1 MYKLKKAFLFVA
13 VIVAVQLMFSS
24 GVYSEQTIQTAKKI
38 LGDLNGDLQVN
49 SSDYYL
55 LSRYQRFGI
64 SDFIEDLYLAADLNG
79 DLLINNED
87 CTLLK
92 RYVLGTIE
100 AFPQKYK
107 DDDSDLKN
115 EITFAHFNRGEAYE
129 LAEAFMKKY
138 PEITVNVQVINDVDY
153 MYQGSIKSLIKYGEK
168 MPDVFAA
175 ESTYVKEF
183 VNLEG
188 GFEDL
193 SLSQYN
199 TEALKADLVPFTV
212 DVGTDNRGRLRAIA
226 REANSGAI
234 GYKRDIA
241 MKYLGTDD
249 PDKIADMLS
258 TPEKMIE
265 TARRL
270 KQSSGGKVK
279 LFPGFEELMRM
290 YIGARSSAWIVDN
303 KLVVD
308 PKIEELVD
316 IMKTMKEEN
325 LIGNIQAWHPA
336 WSYAISDDI
345 NFAWA
350 IPAAWGVQYILRAND
365 TTNYDSGRWAIAD
378 TSLSF
383 FWGGTWF
390 GISQRS
396 ENKELAWK
404 FIRFITCDYDF
415 CKESAL
421 EDEGFFTSNLEV
433 INDLASDRDYI
444 NKFINQNI
452 YECYKPVL
460 DKVNG
465 NILTEYDELMYAN
478 LRDNLKLY
486 MEGAIEHEEILD
498 RFRRQAK
505 SKIPGLITD
514 QE

>member
-1 MYKLKKAFLFVA
+1 
-13 VIVAVQLMFSS
+13 
-24 GVYSEQTIQTAKKI
+24 
-38 LGDLNGDLQVN
+38 
-49 SSDYYL
+49 
-55 LSRYQRFGI
+55 
-64 SDFIEDLYLAADLNG
+64 
-79 DLLINNED
+79 
-87 CTLLK
+87 
-92 RYVLGTIE
+92 
-100 AFPQKYK
+100 
-107 DDDSDLKN
+107 
-115 EITFAHFNRGEAYE
+115 
-129 LAEAFMKKY
+129 
-138 PEITVNVQVINDVDY
+138 
-153 MYQGSIKSLIKYGEK
+153 

-308 PKIEELVD
+308 PKIEEFVD